1 MARLFYN
8 VYFYIFDDLVH
19 AVTHDALACFKARI
33 YELPPAVHATEGYVP
48 AFRDVVVVEYKHI
61 GGIFVIHECGAWYDH
76 FFNPLFVSKINR
88 NCIVWQQPR
97 LLIFKF
103 CKNLDS
109 VSGFNRLVVDKLDG
123 AHLVEKR
130 IIRHFY
136 PYGAVFF
143 QALDVREII

>member
-1 MARLFYN
+1 MVSAPVMTSSKLMTAAKRGCSIKNFENMARLFYN

-19 AVTHDALACFKARI
+19 AVTHDALACFKALI

-61 GGIFVIHECGAWYDH
+61 GGIFVIRECGAWYDH

-97 LLIFKF
+97 L
-103 CKNLDS
+103 
-109 VSGFNRLVVDKLDG
+109 
-123 AHLVEKR
+123 
-130 IIRHFY
+130 
-136 PYGAVFF
+136 
-143 QALDVREII
+143 